1 MICHVRSILFIL
13 FIYLFYY
20 YFFFQISYRVL
31 FLSFFIYL
39 LFFFSLSFIFK
50 PIVCVCVWRGTRG
63 EGKKERR
70 EWRRY
75 EEKVSNDIII
85 LCGLTV

>member
-1 MICHVRSILFIL
+1 M
-13 FIYLFYY
+13 
-20 YFFFQISYRVL
+20 
-31 FLSFFIYL
+31 
-39 LFFFSLSFIFK
+39 
-50 PIVCVCVWRGTRG
+50 RG